1 MKEFGNSVIRKGIPK
16 NENLDIILDIVEKIH
31 RFNKQKNLTSNQPVF
46 YTPKRPIEL
55 NILSKKEIYPFN
67 LNENFCN
74 EIRNDEENIDKMDLK
89 KSDKYINL
97 SNLSVYYILKNIV
110 NSHTKTINLNV
121 WTKVK

>member
-1 MKEFGNSVIRKGIPK
+1 MKEFGNWVIRKGIPK
-16 NENLDIILDIVEKIH
+16 NEDLDIIFDIV
-31 RFNKQKNLTSNQPVF
+31 QKNLLSDQAVF
-46 YTPKRPIEL
+46 YTPKRPIAL

-74 EIRNDEENIDKMDLK
+74 EIRNDEENIDKIDLK

-97 SNLSVYYILKNIV
+97 SSLSVYYILKNIV

-121 WTKVK
+121 WSKVK